1 MSGILNGERKSDAR
15 EQRSEIDSVC
25 FSFRIVK
32 IWMYSHL
39 AADFPLMDGYSE
51 AVAGLL
57 HNLFIEQL
65 FFRIFFHLFPSES

>member
-1 MSGILNGERKSDAR
+1 MGGILNGERKSDAR

-32 IWMYSHL
+32 IWIYSHL
-39 AADFPLMDGYSE
+39 AANFPFLDDYSE
-51 AVAGLL
+51 AMAGLL

-65 FFRIFFHLFPSES
+65 FF